1 MSGCAEKTV
10 FIEKATT
17 GKKFKLQL
25 PSISTIQNILEK
37 AREKLKYDE
46 DIELIVEHNGVQLEK
61 VDSIE
66 SFEEKS
72 LFIIKESGSS
82 KTFIVKNQEGKAIK
96 ISISGINDVFEL
108 EEVARE
114 KFGIDDDSGVFI
126 KDKTGKKLDSANS
139 VSNIPD
145 NSTLT
150 IIEKLEDSVFFEDE
164 DSSKKA
170 PKEIEKEKTKKSQ
183 KKGKA
188 LSIRKKNHVDI
199 GDSKESTQEEKELLV
214 LKKKLYHIY
223 ENILPEGVTLDILN
237 YHANRF
243 STYEREEYSS
253 EKDLLERRKQSST
266 ETRLLGVYA
275 EGPTASYGGISLNV
289 GSGANHEESTK
300 ENNTASKSTKSKE
313 AVVSTV
319 CYHYVKTFS
328 TKLTLD
334 QYCIETAKKMIMG
347 SNPLERNDALQ
358 KMIKLVKNQEM
369 VPILSFFC
377 GGSFTIDAKASSTE
391 STDFSMLVKEASKKT
406 DVYANTSVE
415 GWGQNIGG
423 GANYGHQEANMY
435 EEENRNNENNIS
447 VFFKHQSMPDTCN
460 NVIEVSTKLNN
471 GVENWTLFPDFSK
484 LKTCQVDIIE
494 MMKEQNDKHL
504 KNAAHFIE
512 DYMKNHNHFY
522 FIGPRS
528 TVKKVQGHRKG
539 R

>member
-1 MSGCAEKTV
+1 M
-10 FIEKATT
+10 
-17 GKKFKLQL
+17 
-25 PSISTIQNILEK
+25 
-37 AREKLKYDE
+37 
-46 DIELIVEHNGVQLEK
+46 
-61 VDSIE
+61 
-66 SFEEKS
+66 
-72 LFIIKESGSS
+72 
-82 KTFIVKNQEGKAIK
+82 
-96 ISISGINDVFEL
+96 
-108 EEVARE
+108 
-114 KFGIDDDSGVFI
+114 
-126 KDKTGKKLDSANS
+126 
-139 VSNIPD
+139 
-145 NSTLT
+145 
-150 IIEKLEDSVFFEDE
+150 
-164 DSSKKA
+164 
-170 PKEIEKEKTKKSQ
+170 
-183 KKGKA
+183 
-188 LSIRKKNHVDI
+188 
-199 GDSKESTQEEKELLV
+199 
-214 LKKKLYHIY
+214 
-223 ENILPEGVTLDILN
+223 
-237 YHANRF
+237 
-243 STYEREEYSS
+243 
-253 EKDLLERRKQSST
+253 
-266 ETRLLGVYA
+266 
-275 EGPTASYGGISLNV
+275 
-289 GSGANHEESTK
+289 
-300 ENNTASKSTKSKE
+300 

-334 QYCIETAKKMIMG
+334 QYCIETAKKMIMN

-460 NVIEVSTKLNN
+460 NVIEVSAKLNN